1 MVTHHGRARIT
12 SVARG
17 GSGGHASVDQSVGLV
32 TMRNTITMTS
42 IASTIPTVV
51 PRLDSDVNSAES
63 GPVVA
68 STRI

>member
-1 MVTHHGRARIT
+1 MVDRVATDTIARASAT
-12 SVARG
+12 ARHVE
-17 GSGGHASVDQSVGLV
+17 SGQRVGLV

-42 IASTIPTVV
+42 MASTIPTVV
-51 PRLDSDVNSAES
+51 PRLDSDANSAES